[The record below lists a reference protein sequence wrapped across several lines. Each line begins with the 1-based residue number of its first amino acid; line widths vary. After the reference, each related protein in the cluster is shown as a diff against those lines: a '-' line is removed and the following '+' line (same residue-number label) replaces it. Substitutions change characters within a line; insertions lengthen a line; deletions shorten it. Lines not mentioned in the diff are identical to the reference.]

1 MESWLEESQRWM
13 VKARSSLTAAQK
25 LLEELLFAESISRS
39 YYAMFYAAKAL
50 LLLDGIDVSKHSAV
64 IAAFGREYAKTGKID
79 PRYHRMLL
87 DGFEW
92 RQKSDYDIYW
102 LATREEAEKC
112 LQNAEVFLV
121 EIEEKL
127 ARRTE

>member
-1 MESWLEESQRWM
+1 MESRLEESQRWM
-13 VKARSSLTAAQK
+13 AKARSSLTAARK

-50 LLLDGIDVSKHSAV
+50 LLLDGIEVSKHSAV

-92 RQKSDYDIYW
+92 RQKSDYDVYW

-112 LQNAEVFLV
+112 LQDAEVFLV
-121 EIEEKL
+121 EIEREL

>member
-1 MESWLEESQRWM
+1 MA
-13 VKARSSLTAAQK
+13 KARSSFTAAQK
-25 LLEELLFAESISRS
+25 LLEESLFAESISRS

-64 IAAFGREYAKTGKID
+64 AAAFGREYVKTGKID

-92 RQKSDYDIYW
+92 RQKSDYDVYW
-102 LATREEAEKC
+102 LPGSEQRSAVKTQSR
-112 LQNAEVFLV
+112 L
-121 EIEEKL
+121 
-127 ARRTE
+127 

>member
-1 MESWLEESQRWM
+1 MESRLEESQRWM
-13 VKARSSLTAAQK
+13 AKARSSLTAAKK

-64 IAAFGREYAKTGKID
+64 AAAFGREYAKAGKID

-92 RQKSDYDIYW
+92 RQKSDYDVYW
-102 LATREEAEKC
+102 LATREMAERC
-112 LQNAEVFLV
+112 RQDAEVFV
-121 EIEEKL
+121 AQAEKL
-127 ARRTE
+127 LVGQ